1 MADTKPIIP
10 IKSSAIYYI
19 QPSANVP
26 NILAIII
33 IIAGFAFLIFKV
45 TYTLITWEASK
56 CKGANFMLSPFL
68 GSNSADT
75 FNKCVQSAYNSV
87 SSDTESVTYKKIVDL
102 EKNVGKLVGIGE
114 GLQKKSVDITGTPPT
129 SGATAQL
136 TAQLTGTITNIQG
149 AISKILGSVVLSSYL
164 TNGVLQSSNTLE
176 NGDLT
181 KLLKQYNNAG
191 KNINSQAMSANAVA
205 AMV

>member
-26 NILAIII
+26 NILAIVI

-102 EKNVGKLVGIGE
+102 EKNVAGLTTIGVG
-114 GLQKKSVDITGTPPT
+114 LKKKSADITGTPLT
-129 SGATAQL
+129 SAAND
-136 TAQLTGTITNIQG
+136 QLTGTITNIQS

>member
-1 MADTKPIIP
+1 MADTKQKIP

-68 GSNSADT
+68 GSNSSDT
-75 FNKCVQSAYNSV
+75 FNKCVQSAYNNV
-87 SSDTESVTYKKIVDL
+87 SSDTESVTYKKIDDL
-102 EKNVGKLVGIGE
+102 NTNVGKLVGIGE
-114 GLQKKSVDITGTPPT
+114 GLQKKSVAITGTPPT

-136 TAQLTGTITNIQG
+136 TGTIKTIQD

>member
-87 SSDTESVTYKKIVDL
+87 SSDTESVMYKKIDDL
-102 EKNVGKLVGIGE
+102 NTNVFKLAEIGK
-114 GLQKKSVDITGTPPT
+114 GLKDKSDAITGST
-129 SGATAQL
+129 SL
-136 TAQLTGTITNIQG
+136 PNNPFSNLTGTITTIQD

-191 KNINSQAMSANAVA
+191 KNINSQVMSANAVA